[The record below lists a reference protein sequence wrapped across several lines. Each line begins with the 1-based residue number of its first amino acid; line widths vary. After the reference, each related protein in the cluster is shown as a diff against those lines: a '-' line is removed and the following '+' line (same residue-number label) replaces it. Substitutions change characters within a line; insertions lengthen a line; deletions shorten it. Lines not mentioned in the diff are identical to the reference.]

1 MPATVRGS
9 IHDID
14 MDIFMGKHRTAI
26 ITGAASGI
34 GRATAELMA
43 SRGFRLALVDRSLG
57 GLEQTAATC
66 GKDNSAYFVCDVTDE
81 AAVTLAVEH
90 ICKQFDPVDI
100 LVNCAGIARYAPFAE
115 LAPDDWRRMFDVNV
129 MGTLF
134 CTRAV
139 LPEMIARGRGIIVNV
154 GSHRGIEPKVGTAAY
169 SASKAAVLGM
179 TRALAAEVG
188 SLGVKVTYL
197 APGGTNTGLGT
208 PPDSRFMQPSA
219 IAQAIVFVCETEQNA
234 WVRDLVV
241 LPLGL

>member
-1 MPATVRGS
+1 ME
-9 IHDID
+9 
-14 MDIFMGKHRTAI
+14 KNLTAI

-43 SRGFRLALVDRSLG
+43 NRGFRLALVDRSAD

-66 GKDNSAYFVCDVTDE
+66 GKENSAIFVCDVTDD
-81 AAVTLAVEH
+81 AAVTFTIEN
-90 ICKQFDPVDI
+90 ICKQFGAVDI
-100 LVNCAGIARYAPFAE
+100 LVNCAGVARYAPFAE
-115 LAPDDWRRMFDVNV
+115 LTTDDWRRMFDVNV
-129 MGTLF
+129 MGTML
-134 CTRAV
+134 CTRTV
-139 LPEMIARGRGIIVNV
+139 LPRMLARKRGTIVNV

-188 SLGVKVTYL
+188 PLGIKVTYL

-219 IAQAIVFVCETEQNA
+219 IAQAIVFICEAEQNA

-241 LPLGL
+241 LPLGV

>member
-1 MPATVRGS
+1 
-9 IHDID
+9 
-14 MDIFMGKHRTAI
+14 MGKDLTAI
-26 ITGAASGI
+26 VTGAASGI

-43 SRGFRLALVDRSLG
+43 SRGFRVALVDRSVD
-57 GLEQTAATC
+57 GLEQTVVTC
-66 GKDNSAYFVCDVTDE
+66 GRDNSTSFVCDVTDE
-81 AAVTLAVEH
+81 AAVGLTVEH
-90 ICKQFDPVDI
+90 IHERLGSVDI
-100 LVNCAGIARYAPFAE
+100 LINCAGIARYAPFAE
-115 LAPDDWRRMFDVNV
+115 LTLDNWRRMFDVNV
-129 MGTLF
+129 MGTLL

-139 LPEMIARGRGIIVNV
+139 LPEMIARGRGTIVNV

-188 SLGVKVTYL
+188 PVGIKVTYL

-219 IAQAIVFVCETEQNA
+219 IAQAIVFICETEENA

-241 LPLGL
+241 LPLGV